1 MANGGKAEAYGT
13 RLRYIGIE
21 IYCKAER
28 VEFTREVEHVK
39 ATGSRD
45 RDTNSSGHR
54 RTVIRVVGPDSF
66 TFGLFMNGGTNNP
79 ERMSS

>member
-1 MANGGKAEAYGT
+1 VRALVLYGGYAHFHSWVMGVEALAT
-13 RLRYIGIE
+13 
-21 IYCKAER
+21 
-28 VEFTREVEHVK
+28 FTRQVENVE
-39 ATGSRD
+39 APGRRD

-54 RTVIRVVGPDSF
+54 RTIIRVVGPD